1 MKYSH
6 NKKRNTAFVFEVL
19 IRELTK
25 ASLNENTKKKEGIV
39 GIITKYFSKG
49 KILKEDLEIYKS
61 MTTLNDIERTLQE
74 KILSEAKKQCLS
86 LDREKIFKLQNSIIH
101 EINNLDEGMW
111 NNFVPNYKNLATIN
125 QVLVQKNSPKKQ
137 VLLEQ
142 KILSSQISIKEGNNK
157 FPKVNNLAMKSFV
170 EKFNEKYSSV
180 LSEDQKRLVF
190 NYVNSTDENN
200 LEFKV
205 YLYEQM
211 DNIKCFLSEN
221 KNSYDSDVSIKIQKV
236 LEKIETY
243 RERKLDES
251 LIFDIFRIQSV
262 VKELQRN
269 VI

>member
-25 ASLNENTKKKEGIV
+25 ASLNENAKKKQGIV

-49 KILKEDLEIYKS
+49 KLLKEDLEIYKS
-61 MTTLNDIERTLQE
+61 IITLDGIERPLQE
-74 KILSEAKKQCLS
+74 KILSEAKKQFTS
-86 LDREKIFKLQNSIIH
+86 LDREKIFKLQNSIIQ
-101 EINNLDEGMW
+101 EINNLDDKMW

-125 QVLVQKNSPKKQ
+125 QVLMQKNSPKKQ

-142 KILSSQISIKEGNNK
+142 KILSTHTSIKKDNNK
-157 FPKVNNLAMKSFV
+157 FPKVNNLAMKNFV

-211 DNIKCFLSEN
+211 DNIKSFLSEN
-221 KNSYDSDVSIKIQKV
+221 KNSYDDNTSSKIQKV